1 MVCEQ
6 GGLSELRRGGRTF
19 GGQGLQGQPYGYS
32 VSNIFEDSFNEEVTG
47 EGNYIFELGFKF
59 LASKERKNLNSIAS
73 EERGLIGD

>member
-1 MVCEQ
+1 MF
-6 GGLSELRRGGRTF
+6 GGL
-19 GGQGLQGQPYGYS
+19 GLKVQPDGSS
-32 VSNIFEDSFNEEVTG
+32 VGIIFEDSFNEEVTG